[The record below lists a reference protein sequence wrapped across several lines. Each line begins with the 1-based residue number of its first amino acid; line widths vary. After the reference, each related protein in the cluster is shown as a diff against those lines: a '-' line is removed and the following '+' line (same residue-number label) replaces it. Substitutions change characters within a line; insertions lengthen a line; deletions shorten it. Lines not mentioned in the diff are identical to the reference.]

1 MVVSLFYFSNNVF
14 LKVLSS
20 CLIVHML
27 NFNLSLKQIISGSY
41 QLFIVFILLY
51 FSNILLEMF
60 TKKLE
65 KKLNNIFL
73 FITIEPYTY

>member
-1 MVVSLFYFSNNVF
+1 
-14 LKVLSS
+14 
-20 CLIVHML
+20 ML

-65 KKLNNIFL
+65 KKIK
-73 FITIEPYTY
+73 

>member
-51 FSNILLEMF
+51 FLTFYLKCLL
-60 TKKLE
+60 K
-65 KKLNNIFL
+65 N
-73 FITIEPYTY
+73 